1 MRRLTISLIV
11 ICLSISC
18 FAQMR
23 AAVDER
29 MELTSIVFRIAGA
42 EEFVNDQMQ
51 EYGEAIDRWFGKYS
65 SHELIDHIR
74 KMR

>member
-1 MRRLTISLIV
+1 MRRLAISLIV

-23 AAVDER
+23 ATVDER

-51 EYGEAIDRWFGKYS
+51 EYGEAIDRWFG
-65 SHELIDHIR
+65 
-74 KMR
+74 